1 MRRLLIKLDF
11 VIIAVATGAIMMFFA
26 TYPKILCLL
35 ILLIIIWEV
44 FKFCI
49 QKAKGRRRSDLEKIK
64 KLENEIYELTHLLY
78 YEKNKLNR
86 IS

>member
-1 MRRLLIKLDF
+1 
-11 VIIAVATGAIMMFFA
+11 MMFFA

-35 ILLIIIWEV
+35 ILFIIIWEV

-49 QKAKGRRRSDLEKIK
+49 QKTKGRRKSDLEKIK
-64 KLENEIYELTHLLY
+64 KLENEIYELTHILY